1 MTALN
6 QYDRLEASGLWR
18 ATPDDQ
24 RREVIVSIGDATLII
39 SDMRDQALTH
49 WSLAAIERANSGNS
63 PAIFFPDGDPAE
75 TLEFDA
81 NAEEMIAAID
91 KLRRAVEQSRPRPGR
106 LRFFSVS
113 ASILSVAAL
122 AVFWLPDAM
131 LRHTVSVVPDVNRA
145 TIGRSLLQR
154 IERVSGPAC
163 ADPAGAAALNELG
176 REIGPSQLV
185 VLRAGVR
192 DALHLPGGLI
202 LLNRA
207 LVEDYE
213 EPDVAAG
220 YVISEQVRASNLDPL
235 EAMLRTSGV
244 MASFHLI
251 TTGSLTEETLDF
263 YAKHLLTEPRPLL
276 SDTQLLEGFAAA
288 MVRSSPFAYALDVSG
303 ETVLGLIEA
312 DPMAGRDA
320 RPLLSDGNWI
330 RVQNICGG

>member
-18 ATPDDQ
+18 ATPDEQ
-24 RREVIVSIGDATLII
+24 RREVIVSIGEATLII
-39 SDMRDQALTH
+39 TDMRDQALTH
-49 WSLAAIERANSGNS
+49 WSLAAVERANSGNS
-63 PAIFFPDGDPAE
+63 PAIFFPDGDPGE
-75 TLEFDA
+75 TLELETSAD
-81 NAEEMIAAID
+81 EMIAAID

-106 LRFFSVS
+106 LRYFSVA
-113 ASILSVAAL
+113 ASILAVAAL
-122 AVFWLPDAM
+122 AVFWLPNAM

-145 TIGRSLLQR
+145 AIGRSLLQR

-163 ADPAGAAALNELG
+163 AEPAGLAALDSLG

-192 DALHLPGGLI
+192 DSLHLPGGLI

-207 LVEDYE
+207 LIEDYE

-220 YVISEQVRASNLDPL
+220 FIISEQIRASTLDPL
-235 EAMLRTSGV
+235 EAMLRTGGV

-251 TTGSLTEETLDF
+251 TTGALTDETLDA
-263 YAKHLLTEPRPLL
+263 YAQHLLTETRPDL
-276 SDTQLLEGFAAA
+276 SDAKLLEGFGTAE
-288 MVRSSPFAYALDVSG
+288 VRSSPFAYSIDISG

-320 RPLLSDGNWI
+320 RRLLSDGDWI